1 MKEQDK
7 KTVGTATAEEQ
18 EEKGFTAYLE
28 IYGDFKMLAKVFR
41 EFKGDPD
48 KLEETVLDDI
58 CTYLKNI
65 SGIPDTAI
73 SHSILKIV
81 PDDEDEEETDEE

>member
-7 KTVGTATAEEQ
+7 KTVGSATAEEQ

-28 IYGDFKMLAKVFR
+28 IYGDFKMLAKVFK
-41 EFKGDPD
+41 EFKGDAD
-48 KLEETVLDDI
+48 ELEENDLNDI
-58 CTYLKNI
+58 STYLINL
-65 SGIPDTAI
+65 SGISETAI

>member
-41 EFKGDPD
+41 EFEGDAD
-48 KLEETVLDDI
+48 KLEQDQLDDI
-58 CTYLKNI
+58 VIYLVNL
-65 SGIPDTAI
+65 SGIPETAI

-81 PDDEDEEETDEE
+81 PDEEDEEETDEE

>member
-7 KTVGTATAEEQ
+7 KTVGAESTEEQ

-41 EFKGDPD
+41 EFEGDAD
-48 KLEETVLDDI
+48 KLEDDELDDI
-58 CTYLKNI
+58 VIYLVNL
-65 SGIPDTAI
+65 SGIPETAI